1 MTWHPR
7 GVLDDVLADRIIEFI
22 ETEERML
29 DTPFDRF
36 TDLNGLTEIRLKVGH
51 AFNVAERRRAGYQG
65 EPVKSA
71 VFSDWVIG
79 LGIARLYEALMKDA
93 HIKVRAFRSRD
104 AAAEWLGVPA
114 DLLQPPG
121 EDP

>member
-1 MTWHPR
+1 M
-7 GVLDDVLADRIIEFI
+7 
-22 ETEERML
+22 
-29 DTPFDRF
+29 
-36 TDLNGLTEIRLKVGH
+36 
-51 AFNVAERRRAGYQG
+51 
-65 EPVKSA
+65 KSA